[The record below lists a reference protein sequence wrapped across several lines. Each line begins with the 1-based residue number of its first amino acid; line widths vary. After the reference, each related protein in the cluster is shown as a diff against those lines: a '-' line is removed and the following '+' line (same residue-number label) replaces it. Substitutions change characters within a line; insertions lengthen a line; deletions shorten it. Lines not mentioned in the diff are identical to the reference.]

1 VDRVSHPGARALPR
15 PLNYAIPA
23 LLAVGALTASAW
35 LAFPHPFTPTP
46 VPVTW
51 QVLVVLVLGLA
62 TPPWLALSS
71 VGAYLALGLA
81 GAPVFAWGANGWV
94 AFAGP
99 SGGYLVG
106 FLAAAGVMGLLKQK
120 LGVGLPV
127 LVANGL
133 AGIATIYLFGY
144 VWLWGW
150 LGDAGT
156 AFSAGVLPF
165 VAPDLLKLAGAV
177 SIAYLRHRVKIGR
190 KDA

>member
-1 VDRVSHPGARALPR
+1 VDRTAFPDARALPR
-15 PLNYAIPA
+15 PLNYALPA

-81 GAPVFAWGANGWV
+81 GAPVFAWGMNGWV

-106 FLAAAGVMGLLKQK
+106 FLAAAGVMGFLKQR
-120 LGVGLPV
+120 LGVGLPA

-133 AGIATIYLFGY
+133 AGIAVIYLCGY
-144 VWLWGW
+144 VWLWIW
-150 LGDAGT
+150 LGDAGA

-165 VAPDLLKLAGAV
+165 IAPDLLKLSGAV
-177 SIAYLRHRVKIGR
+177 SAAYLRHRLKIPR

>member
-1 VDRVSHPGARALPR
+1 VDRTAFPDTRALPR
-15 PLNYAIPA
+15 PLNYALPA

-71 VGAYLALGLA
+71 VGAYLALGLT
-81 GAPVFAWGANGWV
+81 GAPVFAWGANGWI

-106 FLAAAGVMGLLKQK
+106 FLAAAGVMGFLKQR
-120 LGVGLPV
+120 LGVGLPA
-127 LVANGL
+127 LIANGL
-133 AGIATIYLFGY
+133 AGITVIYLFGY
-144 VWLWGW
+144 VWLWAW
-150 LGDAGT
+150 LGNAGT

-177 SIAYLRHRVKIGR
+177 SVAHLRYCLKIPLQ
-190 KDA
+190 DA

>member
-1 VDRVSHPGARALPR
+1 MDRATHTETRALPR
-15 PLNYAIPA
+15 PLNYALPA

-62 TPPWLALSS
+62 TPSWLALSS
-71 VGAYLALGLA
+71 VGAYLALGLT
-81 GAPVFAWGANGWV
+81 GAPVFAWGANGWI

-106 FLAAAGVMGLLKQK
+106 FLAAAGVMGLVKDK
-120 LGVGLPV
+120 LGDKLPA
-127 LVANGL
+127 LILNGL

-144 VWLWGW
+144 VWLAVWI
-150 LGDAGT
+150 GDAGA

-177 SIAYLRHRVKIGR
+177 SVAHLRHRLKIPR
-190 KDA
+190 NDA